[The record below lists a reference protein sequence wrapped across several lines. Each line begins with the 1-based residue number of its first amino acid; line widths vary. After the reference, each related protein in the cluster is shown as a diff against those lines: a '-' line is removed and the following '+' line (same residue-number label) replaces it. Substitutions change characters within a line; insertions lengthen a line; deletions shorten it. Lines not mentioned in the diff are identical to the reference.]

1 MPTLQALRIAA
12 LAILMATP
20 LGAQDNP
27 FTPADGPVRDATV
40 TYALTVGKE
49 RILGRAELAHSDAR
63 WALSVQIRDSLTGD
77 TLKTWAL
84 LTADSI
90 YRWQS
95 FGDAGTG
102 SRSASFRA
110 HLARAFAELTPAEKA
125 AALRGIKAI
134 PAGAAAALELL
145 PNAVGVRDG
154 TAEVAGHTC
163 VVWRIG
169 RERFCALAEAP
180 EIVLRWYGRAQI
192 VTLSAT
198 NVSFE
203 PPPASA
209 FDPPEGA
216 RFTPEPGLEGIE
228 FFHSLY
234 DEENERDSATITP
247 MALARW
253 SLRFI
258 GSAKGI
264 ALVEKLGGEGED

>member
-1 MPTLQALRIAA
+1 MPNLPAARIAA
-12 LAILMATP
+12 LTLFAAAP
-20 LGAQDNP
+20 LDAQDNP
-27 FTPADGPVRDATV
+27 FTPADGAIRDAAV
-40 TYALTVGKE
+40 TYALSVDSQ
-49 RILGRAELAHSDAR
+49 RILGRAELAHSGSR
-63 WALSVQIRDSLTGD
+63 WTLSIRVRDSLTGD

-84 LTADSI
+84 LTADSV

-110 HLARAFAELTPAEKA
+110 HLARAFAELTPGEKA
-125 AALRGIKAI
+125 AALRGIRAI
-134 PAGAAAALELL
+134 PPGAAAALELL
-145 PNAVGVRDG
+145 PNAVGVRAG
-154 TAEVAGHTC
+154 TAEVAGHKC
-163 VVWRIG
+163 VIWRIG

-180 EIVLRWYGRAQI
+180 EIVLRWYGRAGI
-192 VTLSAT
+192 VALVAT

-209 FDPPEGA
+209 FEPPEGA
-216 RFTPEPGLEGIE
+216 TFHPEPGLEGIE

-234 DEENERDSATITP
+234 DEEHERDSATVTP

-253 SLRFI
+253 ALRFI
-258 GSAKGI
+258 GSPKGI